1 MARLVFFG
9 IPAHGHINPSLPVI
23 RELIRRGESVI
34 YYNNEEFRSMI
45 EETGASFRPYDPP
58 VGGEV
63 RPDTP
68 GTLLLIAI
76 LLEAAIEMLP
86 RLLRDLQEDPV
97 DYVIH
102 DSVCPWGRY
111 AAERLGLPTVCSTTT
126 FALAPGIFRLDNPLA
141 QIGGSLAVLFRNLP
155 HFGRIRR
162 AQKALA
168 RNYGIVSTSIMD
180 VISNP
185 APLTVV
191 YTSREVQPRLE
202 LFGAN
207 YLFVGPSIAP
217 RHGDEPVS
225 EELGNGAVIYIS
237 LGTIFNEAQRFYRT
251 CMDAL
256 GGMAQRVVLSVGRKT
271 DIAQLGAI
279 PSNFLVRPWVPQ
291 LEVLSR
297 ASLFLTRSGA
307 NSVHEALLYGVP
319 MLLFPRLIEQ
329 KLVSRQIAKLGAG
342 MILSERVGPNEL
354 RRRVEHMLGTPS
366 FRQAARRLS
375 PSLGNSG
382 GQERAAAAILEY
394 RARSFG
400 GRMAA
405 KPGTIAS

>member
-9 IPAHGHINPSLPVI
+9 IPAHGHTNPSLPVI

-34 YYNNEEFRSMI
+34 YYNNEEFRGMI
-45 EETGASFRPYDPP
+45 EAAGASFRPYDPP
-58 VGGEV
+58 VGREAKPETG
-63 RPDTP
+63 
-68 GTLLLIAI
+68 GSLLLIAM

-86 RLLRDLQEDPV
+86 RLLRDLEEDPV

-126 FALAPGIFRLDNPLA
+126 FALALGIFRPDRPMA
-141 QIGGSLAVLFRNLP
+141 RIGSTLITAFQNLP
-155 HFGRIRR
+155 YFGRIRR
-162 AQKALA
+162 AQKVLA
-168 RNYGIVSTSIMD
+168 RDYGIGSTSIMD

-185 APLTVV
+185 APLTIV
-191 YTSREVQPRLE
+191 YTSREVQPRPE

-217 RHGDEPVS
+217 RYGDEPID

-237 LGTIFNEAQRFYRT
+237 LGTIFNEAERFYRT

-256 GGMAQRVVLSVGRKT
+256 GGMEQRVVLSVGRKT
-271 DIAQLGAI
+271 DITQLGLI

-291 LEVLSR
+291 LPVLSR
-297 ASLFLTRSGA
+297 ACLFLTRSGA
-307 NSVHEALLYGVP
+307 NSVHEALLHGVP

-329 KLVSRQIAKLGAG
+329 KLVARQIVKLGAG
-342 MILSERVGPNEL
+342 MILSERVGPKEL
-354 RRRVEHMLGTPS
+354 RRRVEEMLGAPA
-366 FRQAARRLS
+366 FQQAARRLS

-382 GQERAAAAILEY
+382 GQERAAAAILDY
-394 RARSFG
+394 RARSLG